1 MIYCRYA
8 YYIVVCVVLFFFSSR
23 RRHTRCALVTGV
35 QTCALPISTVVM
47 CTHLLLEAEG
57 LADQVVVMQD
67 GTDLVA
73 GAPRELTQR
82 YWPHASV
89 RLGADDHAALDDLAR
104 HEGVV
109 AYSRDDAV
117 ATVFVDDPDR
127 VPDLVAALPSAGARV
142 RRVEPHEPTDRKAAA

>member
-1 MIYCRYA
+1 MRISDWSSD
-8 YYIVVCVVLFFFSSR
+8 VCSSDLIHQPELLLYDEPTSGLDPESSHAVLELIR
-23 RRHTRCALVTGV
+23 EMTGDG
-35 QTCALPISTVVM
+35 STVVM

-89 RLGADDHAALDDLAR
+89 RLGADDHAALADLAR

-117 ATVFVDDPDR
+117 ATVR
-127 VPDLVAALPSAGARV
+127 SEE
-142 RRVEPHEPTDRKAAA
+142 RRVGKEG

>member
-1 MIYCRYA
+1 
-8 YYIVVCVVLFFFSSR
+8 
-23 RRHTRCALVTGV
+23 
-35 QTCALPISTVVM
+35 
-47 CTHLLLEAEG
+47 
-57 LADQVVVMQD
+57 MQD

-127 VPDLVAALPSAGARV
+127 VPAPVAALTSAAARV
-142 RRVEPHEPTDRKAAA
+142 SRGEPHEPTLAHLHRAVRPPARRSDRKRLMGGKRVCGRAD